1 MNSICK
7 NTFLTVIVLYE
18 TNLNRCLTYKTL
30 LLLEKINFTSD
41 LIIYNNSPEI
51 KIPQAKNH
59 IVINAETNEMLS
71 GAYNFALNHANK
83 NNYDWLLL
91 LDQDTELTDDY
102 FEKLYRFLSDNQDK
116 DVVAVV
122 PFLTNKSKIISPNK
136 LYFKFLRKSTVK
148 YGINSGHIV
157 ALNSLSL
164 LRTDFMNSIGGFS
177 SEFPLDML
185 DYWYYLQF
193 YRHKKRIYVLD
204 TALKHNLSIY
214 NYDENITEER
224 YDQLLKAERKYTY
237 EFGIQVLIIYK
248 FRLLFRFLKQ
258 IITLKNKR
266 FAYRTIKSIL
276 K

>member
-1 MNSICK
+1 MYSTGK
-7 NTFLTVIVLYE
+7 NTFLTVIVLHE
-18 TNLNRCLTYKTL
+18 TSLDRCLTYNTL
-30 LLLEKINFTSD
+30 LLLEKIKFTSD

-51 KIPQAKNH
+51 IIPQSKNH

-116 DVVAVV
+116 NIVAAV
-122 PFLTNKSKIISPNK
+122 PFLRNKSKIISPNK
-136 LYFKFLRKSTVK
+136 LYFNFLRKNTVK

-164 LRTDFMNSIGGFS
+164 LRTDFMNAIGGFS

-193 YRHKKRIYVLD
+193 YKHKKKIYVLD

-224 YDQLLKAERKYTY
+224 YAQLLNAERKYIN
-237 EFGIQVLIIYK
+237 EFGKTELIIYK
-248 FRLLFRFLKQ
+248 FHLVFRFLKQ
-258 IITLKNKR
+258 IITIKNKR

>member
-1 MNSICK
+1 MYSTGK
-7 NTFLTVIVLYE
+7 NTFLTVIVLHE
-18 TNLNRCLTYKTL
+18 TSLDRCLTYNTL
-30 LLLEKINFTSD
+30 LLLEKIKFTSD

-51 KIPQAKNH
+51 IIPQSKNH

-116 DVVAVV
+116 NIVAAV
-122 PFLTNKSKIISPNK
+122 PFLRNKSKIISPNK
-136 LYFKFLRKSTVK
+136 LYFNFLRNNTVK
-148 YGINSGHIV
+148 NGINSGHIV

-164 LRTDFMNSIGGFS
+164 LRTDFMNAIGGFS

-193 YRHKKRIYVLD
+193 YKHKKKIYVLD

-224 YDQLLKAERKYTY
+224 YAQLLNAEKKYIN
-237 EFGIQVLIIYK
+237 EFGKTELIIYK
-248 FRLLFRFLKQ
+248 FHLVFRFLKQ
-258 IITLKNKR
+258 IITIKNKR

>member
-1 MNSICK
+1 MNSTDK
-7 NTFLTVIVLYE
+7 NTFLTVIVLHE
-18 TNLNRCLTYKTL
+18 TSLDRCLTYNTL
-30 LLLEKINFTSD
+30 LLLEKIKFTSD
-41 LIIYNNSPEI
+41 LIIYNNSHEI
-51 KIPQAKNH
+51 IIPQSKNH

-116 DVVAVV
+116 NIVAAV
-122 PFLTNKSKIISPNK
+122 PFLRNKSKIISPNK
-136 LYFKFLRKSTVK
+136 LYFNFLRKNTVK

-164 LRTDFMNSIGGFS
+164 LRTDFMNAIGGFS

-193 YRHKKRIYVLD
+193 YKHKKKIYVLD

-224 YDQLLKAERKYTY
+224 YAQLLNAERKYIN
-237 EFGIQVLIIYK
+237 EFGKTELIIYK
-248 FRLLFRFLKQ
+248 FHLVFRFLKQ
-258 IITLKNKR
+258 IITIKNKR

>member
-1 MNSICK
+1 MYSTGK
-7 NTFLTVIVLYE
+7 NTFLTVIVLHE
-18 TNLNRCLTYKTL
+18 TSLDRCLTYNTL
-30 LLLEKINFTSD
+30 LLLEKIKFTSD

-51 KIPQAKNH
+51 IIPQSKNH

-116 DVVAVV
+116 NIVAAV
-122 PFLTNKSKIISPNK
+122 PFLRNKSKIISPNK
-136 LYFKFLRKSTVK
+136 LYFNFLRKNTVK
-148 YGINSGHIV
+148 HGINSGHIV

-164 LRTDFMNSIGGFS
+164 LRTDFMNAIGGFS

-193 YRHKKRIYVLD
+193 NRRKKKIYVLD

-224 YDQLLKAERKYTY
+224 YAQLLNAERKYIN
-237 EFGIQVLIIYK
+237 EFGKTELIIYK
-248 FRLLFRFLKQ
+248 FHLVFRFLKQ
-258 IITLKNKR
+258 IITIKNKR

>member
-1 MNSICK
+1 MYSTGK
-7 NTFLTVIVLYE
+7 NTFLTVIVLHE
-18 TNLNRCLTYKTL
+18 TSLDRCLTYNTL
-30 LLLEKINFTSD
+30 LLLEKIKFTSD

-51 KIPQAKNH
+51 IIPQSKNH

-116 DVVAVV
+116 NIVAAV
-122 PFLTNKSKIISPNK
+122 PFLRNKSKIISPNK
-136 LYFKFLRKSTVK
+136 LYFNFLRKNTVK

-164 LRTDFMNSIGGFS
+164 LRTDFMNAIGGFS

-193 YRHKKRIYVLD
+193 NRRKKKIYVLD

-224 YDQLLKAERKYTY
+224 YAQLLNAERKYIN
-237 EFGIQVLIIYK
+237 EFGKTELIIYK
-248 FRLLFRFLKQ
+248 FHLVFRFLKQ
-258 IITLKNKR
+258 IITIKNKR